1 MSECRRVA
9 ERITEYADDL
19 LHGEDRSRVEQHL
32 AGCPPCRDHAQA
44 ERSARTILRQRA
56 DGLLAGPLP
65 PGLRS
70 RCEALA
76 SSRRADALVTGP
88 FWRTRLVPVLLTIV
102 VMIFMA
108 SAVFTLVTRQSDTVL
123 AAQLTADHTKCFRLL
138 GPPSD
143 TPVDAASLERSLS
156 EQYGW
161 SVHVPPSS
169 AENGLEL
176 VGARRCLYG
185 DGVIPHVMYRVHG
198 RDLSLFVLPDSV
210 RASADL
216 VTLGHRS
223 QVWSRSGSTFVLVS
237 PAGAPEM
244 VGAARYVMWEAR

>member
-9 ERITEYADDL
+9 ERLTEYVDDL
-19 LHGEDRSRVEQHL
+19 LQGEERSHVEQHL
-32 AGCPPCRDHAQA
+32 DRCPPCRDHARA
-44 ERSARTILRQRA
+44 ERGARTILRQRA
-56 DGLLAGPLP
+56 DGLLAGALP

-76 SSRRADALVTGP
+76 SSRPADARLPGP
-88 FWRTRLVPVLLTIV
+88 FWRTRLVPVLLTVV
-102 VMIFMA
+102 VMVFMA

-143 TPVDAASLERSLS
+143 SPVDAGSLERSLS

-161 SVHVPPSS
+161 NVHVPPSS

-185 DGVIPHVMYRVHG
+185 DGVIPHVMYRVRG
-198 RDLSLFVLPDSV
+198 RDLSLFVLPGAV

-237 PAGAPEM
+237 PVEAPDVDE
-244 VGAARYVMWEAR
+244 VARYVMEEAR